1 MELGIKTVVNKF
13 LPFKGFV
20 AMTVWP
26 FIFIRKDKELKFVD
40 KVKRHEYIHVYQ
52 QIECLLVGVVLA
64 FLMLISGC
72 GGWSLI
78 PLGLFFELY
87 AVEWIIKG
95 LINFGNSRK
104 AYRSISFEREA
115 FENQENPD
123 WLDDRPKFYWIK
135 YVLTSL

>member
-40 KVKRHEYIHVYQ
+40 KAKRHEYIHVYQ

-64 FLMLISGC
+64 FLMLITGC
-72 GGWSLI
+72 GWWSLI

-87 AVEWIIKG
+87 AIEWIIKG

>member
-52 QIECLLVGVVLA
+52 QIECLFIGVVLA
-64 FLMLISGC
+64 FLMFIAKC
-72 GGWSLI
+72 GWWSLI
-78 PLGLFFELY
+78 PLGIFYELY
-87 AVEWIIKG
+87 VIEWIIKG
-95 LINFGNSRK
+95 IIHFGNSRK

-115 FENQENPD
+115 FEMQENPD

-135 YVLTSL
+135 YILTSQ

>member
-1 MELGIKTVVNKF
+1 MKIGAKTVVNKF

-26 FIFIRKDKELKFVD
+26 FIFIRKDKELKFID

-52 QIECLLVGVVLA
+52 QIECLLVGAVLA
-64 FLMLISGC
+64 FLMLIIGC
-72 GGWSLI
+72 GWWSLI
-78 PLGLFFELY
+78 SLGLFFELY

>member
-1 MELGIKTVVNKF
+1 MKIGVKTVVNKF

-52 QIECLLVGVVLA
+52 QIECLLVGVVLV
-64 FLMLISGC
+64 FLMLITGC
-72 GGWSLI
+72 EWWSLI

>member
-64 FLMLISGC
+64 FLMLITGC
-72 GGWSLI
+72 EWWSLI

-87 AVEWIIKG
+87 AIEWIIKG

>member
-64 FLMLISGC
+64 FLMLILGC
-72 GGWSLI
+72 GWWSLI

-95 LINFGNSRK
+95 LINFGNSRR

>member
-64 FLMLISGC
+64 FLMLITGC
-72 GGWSLI
+72 KWWSLI

-87 AVEWIIKG
+87 AIEWIVKG